1 MKAEPGHRGRRG
13 VHPLVAAARGAG
25 QRRFPCYGL
34 APQSAPAMSDLQ
46 DQMKQAVA
54 AAAVEQIQDG
64 MVLGLGSGS
73 TAALMIQGLGERL
86 RRGELRDIVGVTT
99 SFQGE
104 VLAAELGIP
113 LQSLNAVDRIDLAI
127 DGADEVDP
135 SFQLIKGGGA
145 CHVQEKL
152 VAVRAKRFVVVV
164 DSTKLVDTLNLGF
177 KLPVEVLPGA
187 WRQVKDQLGEMG
199 ADAQLRMAVR
209 KAGPVV
215 TDQGNLV
222 LDVTF
227 AGGISDPEA
236 LEKAINNL
244 PGVLENGLFVNLTDQ
259 VLVGEIVDGVP
270 GVRDL
275 AKR

>member
-1 MKAEPGHRGRRG
+1 
-13 VHPLVAAARGAG
+13 
-25 QRRFPCYGL
+25 
-34 APQSAPAMSDLQ
+34 MSDLQ
-46 DQMKQAVA
+46 DRMKQAVA
-54 AAAVEQIQDG
+54 EAAVEQIRDG

-73 TAALMIQGLGERL
+73 TAALMIQALGAKL
-86 RRGELRDIVGVTT
+86 RRGELNDIVGVTT

-113 LQSLNAVDRIDLAI
+113 LKSLNAIDRIDLAI

-152 VAVRAKRFVVVV
+152 VARRADRFVVVV

-177 KLPVEVLPGA
+177 LLPVEVLPGA
-187 WRQVKDQLGEMG
+187 WRQVQGQLKEMG
-199 ADAQLRMAVR
+199 AEAQLRMAVR

-215 TDQGNLV
+215 TDQGNVV
-222 LDVTF
+222 LDAKFV
-227 AGGISDPEA
+227 GGIANPAA
-236 LEKAINNL
+236 LEKEINNL
-244 PGVLENGLFVNLTDQ
+244 PGVLENGLFVDITDQ

>member
-1 MKAEPGHRGRRG
+1 MA
-13 VHPLVAAARGAG
+13 
-25 QRRFPCYGL
+25 
-34 APQSAPAMSDLQ
+34 DLQ
-46 DQMKQAVA
+46 DRMKEAVA
-54 AAAVEQIQDG
+54 TAAVGQIRDG

-73 TAALMIQGLGERL
+73 TAALMIRELGARL
-86 RRGELRDIVGVTT
+86 QRGELRDITGVTT

-113 LQSLNAVDRIDLAI
+113 LKSLNAVSRIDLAI

-152 VAVRAKRFVVVV
+152 VACRADRFVVVV
-164 DSTKLVDTLNLGF
+164 DSTKLVERLNLAF
-177 KLPVEVLPGA
+177 LLPVEVLPGA
-187 WRQVKDQLGEMG
+187 WRQVQAQLAELGG
-199 ADAQLRMAVR
+199 AAELRMAVR

-222 LDVTF
+222 LDVRF
-227 AGGISDPEA
+227 EGGIADPVG
-236 LEKAINNL
+236 LESTINNL

-275 AKR
+275 VKR

>member
-1 MKAEPGHRGRRG
+1 MA
-13 VHPLVAAARGAG
+13 
-25 QRRFPCYGL
+25 
-34 APQSAPAMSDLQ
+34 DLQ
-46 DQMKQAVA
+46 DRMKQAVA
-54 AAAVEQIQDG
+54 AAAVEQIRDG
-64 MVLGLGSGS
+64 MVVGLGSGS
-73 TAALMIQGLGERL
+73 TAALMIHGLGAKL
-86 RRGELRDIVGVTT
+86 LSGELKDIVGVTT

-113 LQSLNAVDRIDLAI
+113 LKSLNAIEHIDLAI

-152 VAVRAKRFVVVV
+152 VARRAERFVVVV
-164 DSTKLVDTLNLGF
+164 DSSKLVQTLNLGF
-177 KLPVEVLPGA
+177 LLPVEVLPGA
-187 WRQVKDQLGEMG
+187 WRQVQGELGALG
-199 ADAQLRMAVR
+199 GDAQLRMAVR

-222 LDVTF
+222 LDVKF
-227 AGGISDPEA
+227 AGGISDPVA
-236 LEKAINNL
+236 LEQEINNL

-259 VLVGEIVDGVP
+259 VLVGEIVEGVP

-275 AKR
+275 VKR

>member
-1 MKAEPGHRGRRG
+1 
-13 VHPLVAAARGAG
+13 
-25 QRRFPCYGL
+25 
-34 APQSAPAMSDLQ
+34 MSDLQ
-46 DQMKQAVA
+46 DRMKQA
-54 AAAVEQIQDG
+54 
-64 MVLGLGSGS
+64 LG
-73 TAALMIQGLGERL
+73 AKL
-86 RRGELRDIVGVTT
+86 RRGDLNDIVGVTT

-113 LQSLNAVDRIDLAI
+113 LKSLNAIDRIDLAI

-152 VAVRAKRFVVVV
+152 VARRAERFVVVV

-177 KLPVEVLPGA
+177 LLPVEVLPGA
-187 WRQVKDQLGEMG
+187 WRQVQGQLKEMG
-199 ADAQLRMAVR
+199 AEAQLRMAVR

-222 LDVTF
+222 LDAKFV
-227 AGGISDPEA
+227 GGITNPAA
-236 LEKAINNL
+236 LEKEINNL
-244 PGVLENGLFVNLTDQ
+244 PGVLENGLFVDITDQ

>member
-1 MKAEPGHRGRRG
+1 
-13 VHPLVAAARGAG
+13 
-25 QRRFPCYGL
+25 
-34 APQSAPAMSDLQ
+34 MSDLQ

-54 AAAVEQIQDG
+54 AAATEQIRSG
-64 MVLGLGSGS
+64 MVVGLGSGS
-73 TAALMIQGLGERL
+73 TAALMIQALGAKL
-86 RRGELRDIVGVTT
+86 QSGELSDIVGVPT

-135 SFQLIKGGGA
+135 AFQLIKGGGA

-177 KLPVEVLPGA
+177 LLPVEVLPGA
-187 WRQVKDQLGEMG
+187 WRQVQGQLKAMGGE
-199 ADAQLRMAVR
+199 AQLRMAVK

-222 LDVTF
+222 LDVKF
-227 AGGISDPEA
+227 AGGIGDPAVLEA
-236 LEKAINNL
+236 AINNI

-259 VLVGEIVDGVP
+259 VLVGEIVAGEP
-270 GVRDL
+270 RVRDL

>member
-1 MKAEPGHRGRRG
+1 
-13 VHPLVAAARGAG
+13 
-25 QRRFPCYGL
+25 
-34 APQSAPAMSDLQ
+34 MSELQ
-46 DQMKQAVA
+46 DRMKQAVA
-54 AAAVEQIQDG
+54 QAAVEQIRDG

-73 TAALMIQGLGERL
+73 TAALMIQALGAKL
-86 RRGELRDIVGVTT
+86 QSGELRDITGVTT

-113 LQSLNAVDRIDLAI
+113 LRSLNAVERIDLAI

-152 VAVRAKRFVVVV
+152 VARRAGRFVVVV
-164 DSTKLVDTLNLGF
+164 DASKLVDRLNLGF
-177 KLPVEVLPGA
+177 LLPVEVLPGA
-187 WRQVKDQLGEMG
+187 WRQVRGELAAMG
-199 ADAQLRMAVR
+199 GDAELRMAVR

-222 LDVTF
+222 LDVRF
-227 AGGISDPEA
+227 AGGIADPVA
-236 LEKAINNL
+236 LEKEINNL

-259 VLVGEIVDGVP
+259 VLVGEIVDGQP
-270 GVRDL
+270 RVRDL
-275 AKR
+275 VKA